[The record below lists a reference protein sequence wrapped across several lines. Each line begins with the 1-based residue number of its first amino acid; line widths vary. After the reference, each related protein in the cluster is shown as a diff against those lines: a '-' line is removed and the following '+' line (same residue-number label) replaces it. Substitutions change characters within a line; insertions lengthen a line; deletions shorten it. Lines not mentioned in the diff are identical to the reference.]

1 MDGSYG
7 SGGPVGG
14 YPQQQGYNA
23 GPAANYGG
31 AARPPMQPRPQQ
43 QAYGGGY
50 GGGYGDPNA
59 GMSGHMAPAGGN
71 YNAPAGPAPPPGGMP
86 MQQQGYG
93 QPPPPAGAPCIR
105 SAASAYRTVTLLV
118 HSCPAVLAGQKI

>member
-1 MDGSYG
+1 M
-7 SGGPVGG
+7 GG

-59 GMSGHMAPAGGN
+59 GMSGHMPPAGGN

-93 QPPPPAGAPCIR
+93 QPPPPAGGPCIR
-105 SAASAYRTVTLLV
+105 YHHSHCCTLDTAG
-118 HSCPAVLAGQKI
+118 SCVSSCSGSPED